1 MRLVTVTVM
10 RTIRVTATEC
20 EGRECVRYPR
30 KLPEPEQV
38 KAFAYRLMLLHWHAL
53 AFQANATASRSG
65 LAYYSLTLILAYS
78 NIMIFLPA
86 HIRAR

>member
-1 MRLVTVTVM
+1 MSGTHVSYCDGR
-10 RTIRVTATEC
+10 ATGIFTNGC
-20 EGRECVRYPR
+20 TRIGCDC
-30 KLPEPEQV
+30 KPEPEQV